1 MYMALVMRVGS
12 IIKCQAVAH
21 AIPVGLKMAGDRQ
34 SIQGMKVPV
43 SAVRGRDPGCKSD
56 SAVPVPP

>member
-21 AIPVGLKMAGDRQ
+21 AIPVGLKSHVYG
-34 SIQGMKVPV
+34 SGYE
-43 SAVRGRDPGCKSD
+43 SW
-56 SAVPVPP
+56 